1 MDINF
6 HFHEQLLMSQDKT
19 SYYLRV
25 DGKWAR
31 DEILYYFPFSL
42 HICSVKKNRKQ
53 NKTKKSIWNGET
65 IH

>member
-31 DEILYYFPFSL
+31 DEILYCFPFSL
-42 HICSVKKNRKQ
+42 HICSVKKNSKQ